1 MDFLKSA
8 VASAIAKSSS
18 FPYSFGDK
26 VDNSDSIWTLH
37 NGTKKEDSSP
47 CSIFTFE
54 IVQNRSHLPLAKNAL
69 RKLRTLRHPG
79 VIKVL
84 ETIETDTQIYIIVER
99 VTPLSWPVKRRSLS
113 EETIKWGL
121 YTIASTLKFINEDA
135 SSVHGAIR
143 VSSIYTGESGE
154 WKLAGFDILSSLKEE
169 SPVIYTYGSL
179 LPDSRRY
186 NPPEILKEGWDVI
199 KNNPLHAVDAYNFGA
214 VVFEAFNGS
223 FKGGEQAGQTS
234 NIPPSMRPS
243 YKKLMNA
250 NPKLRLSVAH
260 FLDQGKRSGGFFQ
273 TPLIRLSQDI
283 ESLGL
288 KSDEE
293 REQFINELDELSDDY
308 PEEFFKMKVL
318 PELLKSVEFG
328 GGGPKVLSTIL
339 KVGTKLNDDEYTQ
352 KLTPVIVRLFA
363 NPDRAM
369 RVCLLDNLPIMIDR
383 IPQRTVN
390 DKIFP
395 QMVTGFTDLAPV
407 VREQTVK
414 AVLAVIGK
422 LSDRT
427 INGELVR
434 YLAKTANDEQPGIRT
449 NTTICLGKIAKNLS
463 ASSRP
468 KILVAAFSRSLR
480 DPFIHA
486 RNAGLLALAATFDL
500 FSEEDCAVKVLPIIT
515 PALIDREKL
524 VRDQAN
530 KCVDIYLQRV
540 RKFASNMADT
550 ALPSQERADSS
561 VAAAR
566 LPSPSNTAASWAGWA
581 ISSFAS
587 KAGET
592 KGVIEPIQ
600 PILPKSN
607 GKPVHNSLPTSQ
619 AGSAIPTLAQNV
631 AQFSQM
637 PTSTATQAVPD
648 LLEDE
653 DEGNAFEDWGA
664 MDEVIDD
671 EAEAHGQEEALFEG
685 AAETRSPALSPKPH
699 QFADGGEPD
708 FAGWLA
714 SQSKSKAK
722 NPLPKGLKKPSASG
736 SSGAAQAKRAEI
748 KPKAPLQ
755 SAKKI
760 DTKPKDEP
768 LDDDG
773 WGDAWD

>member
-18 FPYSFGDK
+18 FPYTIGDR
-26 VDNSDSIWTLH
+26 VDNGDSIWSLH
-37 NGTKKEDSSP
+37 NGTKKEDGSA

-54 IVQNRSHLPLAKNAL
+54 IAQNKSYFPLAKNAL

-84 ETIETDTQIYIIVER
+84 ETIETETQIYIVVER
-99 VTPLSWPVKRRSLS
+99 VIPLSWPVKRRSMS

-154 WKLAGFDILSSLKEE
+154 WKLAGFDILSSLKED
-169 SPVIYTYGSL
+169 SPVIYTYGSI
-179 LPDSRRY
+179 LPESRRY
-186 NPPEILKEGWDVI
+186 NPPEILKSGWDVI
-199 KNNPLHAVDAYNFGA
+199 KSNPLFAVDAYNFG
-214 VVFEAFNGS
+214 
-223 FKGGEQAGQTS
+223 AGQTS

-243 YKKLMNA
+243 YKKLMNT

-288 KSDEE
+288 KSNEE

-339 KVGTKLNDDEYTQ
+339 KVGAKLSDDEYTQ

-363 NPDRAM
+363 NPDRAI
-369 RVCLLDNLPIMIDR
+369 RVCLLDNLHLMIDR
-383 IPQRTVN
+383 LPQRTVN

-414 AVLAVIGK
+414 AVLPIIGK

-480 DPFIHA
+480 DPFVHA

-500 FSEEDCAVKVLPIIT
+500 FSEEDCAVKVLPVIT
-515 PALIDREKL
+515 PALIDKEKL

-530 KCVDIYLQRV
+530 KCVDIYLQRI
-540 RKFASNMADT
+540 RKFSSTMAET
-550 ALPSQERADSS
+550 ALPPQERADSS

-566 LPSPSNTAASWAGWA
+566 LPSPGNTAASWAGWA

-600 PILPKSN
+600 PALSKSN
-607 GKPVHNSLPTSQ
+607 GRPVDNSLPPSRAST
-619 AGSAIPTLAQNV
+619 ATPTLAQNV
-631 AQFSQM
+631 AQFSQP
-637 PTSTATQAVPD
+637 PTGAVSQGVPD

-653 DEGNAFEDWGA
+653 ESNAFDDWGA
-664 MDEVIDD
+664 MDEAIDD
-671 EAEAHGQEEALFEG
+671 EPDTQGQEPIVFEK
-685 AAETRSPALSPKPH
+685 AASPSPALSPRP
-699 QFADGGEPD
+699 QAFADDGEPD

-722 NPLPKGLKKPSASG
+722 NPLPKGLKKSSTSG
-736 SSGAAQAKRAEI
+736 SSSTIQTKRTEVKSKAPI
-748 KPKAPLQ
+748 KP
-755 SAKKI
+755 AKKI

>member
-18 FPYSFGDK
+18 FPYTLGDR
-26 VDNSDSIWTLH
+26 VDNGDSIWSLH
-37 NGTKKEDSSP
+37 NGTKKEDGSS

-54 IVQNRSHLPLAKNAL
+54 ILQNRSYLPLAKNAL

-84 ETIETDTQIYIIVER
+84 ETIETETQIYIVVER
-99 VTPLSWPVKRRSLS
+99 VIPLSWPVKRRSMS

-135 SSVHGAIR
+135 ASVHGAIR
-143 VSSIYTGESGE
+143 VSSVYTGESGE
-154 WKLAGFDILSSLKEE
+154 WKLAGFDILSSLKED
-169 SPVIYTYGSL
+169 SPVIYTYGSI
-179 LPDSRRY
+179 LPESRRY
-186 NPPEILKEGWDVI
+186 NPPEILKGGWDVI
-199 KNNPLHAVDAYNFGA
+199 KSNPFFAVDAYNFG
-214 VVFEAFNGS
+214 VLIYEAFNGS
-223 FKGGEQAGQTS
+223 FQSPEQAGQTS

-243 YKKLMNA
+243 YKKLMNP

-260 FLDQGKRSGGFFQ
+260 FLEQGKRSGGFFQ

-288 KSDEE
+288 KSEEE

-339 KVGTKLNDDEYTQ
+339 KVGTKLSDDEYSQ

-363 NPDRAM
+363 NPDRAI
-369 RVCLLDNLPIMIDR
+369 RVCLLDNLPLMIDR
-383 IPQRTVN
+383 LPQRTVN

-414 AVLAVIGK
+414 SVLAIIGK

-480 DPFIHA
+480 DPFVHA

-500 FSEEDCAVKVLPIIT
+500 FSEEDCAVKVLPVIS
-515 PALIDREKL
+515 PALIDKEKL

-530 KCVDIYLQRV
+530 KCLDIYLQRI
-540 RKFASNMADT
+540 RKFTSTMADT
-550 ALPSQERADSS
+550 ALPPQERADSS

-566 LPSPSNTAASWAGWA
+566 LPSPANTAASWAGWA

-600 PILPKSN
+600 PALPKPN
-607 GKPVHNSLPTSQ
+607 GKAVDNSLPPSR
-619 AGSAIPTLAQNV
+619 ARSATPTLAQNV
-631 AQFSQM
+631 AQFSQ
-637 PTSTATQAVPD
+637 PTLGSVSQATPD

-653 DEGNAFEDWGA
+653 ESNAFDDWGA
-664 MDEVIDD
+664 MDKAIDD
-671 EAEAHGQEEALFEG
+671 EPDTQDQQPIVFEK
-685 AAETRSPALSPKPH
+685 AASPKPAISPRPH
-699 QFADGGEPD
+699 NFADDGEPD

-714 SQSKSKAK
+714 SQSKSKSK
-722 NPLPKGLKKPSASG
+722 NPLPKGLKKSSTPGGSG
-736 SSGAAQAKRAEI
+736 TAQPKRTEV
-748 KPKAPLQ
+748 KPKAPIKP
-755 SAKKI
+755 AKTI

>member
-26 VDNSDSIWTLH
+26 VDNGDSIWTLH
-37 NGTKKEDSSP
+37 NGTKKTE
-47 CSIFTFE
+47 
-54 IVQNRSHLPLAKNAL
+54 
-69 RKLRTLRHPG
+69 
-79 VIKVL
+79 
-84 ETIETDTQIYIIVER
+84 TQIYIVVER

-135 SSVHGAIR
+135 SS
-143 VSSIYTGESGE
+143 
-154 WKLAGFDILSSLKEE
+154 
-169 SPVIYTYGSL
+169 TYGSL

-186 NPPEILKEGWDVI
+186 NPPEVLKGGWDVI
-199 KNNPLHAVDAYNFGA
+199 KSNPLPAVDAYNFGA
-214 VVFEAFNGS
+214 VVFEVFNGS

-234 NIPPSMRPS
+234 NIPPT
-243 YKKLMNA
+243 
-250 NPKLRLSVAH
+250 H

-273 TPLIRLSQDI
+273 TPLIRLTQDI

-288 KSDEE
+288 KNEEE

-339 KVGTKLNDDEYTQ
+339 KVGTKLTDDEYAQ
-352 KLTPVIVRLFA
+352 KLIPVIVRLFA
-363 NPDRAM
+363 NPDRAI
-369 RVCLLDNLPIMIDR
+369 RVCLLDNLPLMIDR

-390 DKIFP
+390 DRIFP

-414 AVLAVIGK
+414 AVLAIIGK

-463 ASSRP
+463 AGSRP

-480 DPFIHA
+480 DPFVHA
-486 RNAGLLALAATFDL
+486 RNAGLLALAATLDL
-500 FSEEDCAVKVLPIIT
+500 FSEEDCAVKVLPVII
-515 PALIDREKL
+515 PALIDKEKL

-530 KCVDIYLQRV
+530 KCVDLYLHRV
-540 RKFASNMADT
+540 RKFSSTMADT
-550 ALPSQERADSS
+550 AIPPQDRGNPSV
-561 VAAAR
+561 VATR
-566 LPSPSNTAASWAGWA
+566 LPSPNNAASSWAGWA

-587 KAGET
+587 KPGET

-600 PILPKSN
+600 PTLPKYN
-607 GKPVHNSLPTSQ
+607 GKPVNDSMPNSRAASTAPT
-619 AGSAIPTLAQNV
+619 IAQN
-631 AQFSQM
+631 AARFSQ
-637 PTSTATQAVPD
+637 PITAPVSAAATPD
-648 LLEDE
+648 LLEEDDE
-653 DEGNAFEDWGA
+653 SNAFEDWGA
-664 MDEVIDD
+664 MDEAIDD
-671 EAEAHGQEEALFEG
+671 DVEVQEQEEAFL
-685 AAETRSPALSPKPH
+685 ETTQSPSPALSPRPH
-699 QFADGGEPD
+699 HFADEGEPD

-714 SQSKSKAK
+714 SQSRAKANKPLAKVVKKSM
-722 NPLPKGLKKPSASG
+722 ASG
-736 SSGAAQAKRAEI
+736 NSSNTQAKPTRA
-748 KPKAPLQ
+748 KPKAQLQ
-755 SAKKI
+755 PAKKI

-773 WGDAWD
+773 WGDAWE